1 MARKQKADE
10 ETVIQLLKDAT
21 ELHFSALRGL
31 NYGVEYLQM
40 LDLNFLLRIVCMHLE
55 SKQVY
60 TSFLI
65 LLYFRICQFISN
77 TMGLISREYKN

>member
-1 MARKQKADE
+1 MIKQEVALLKAILARKQKADE

-55 SKQVY
+55 SKQVFY
-60 TSFLI
+60 PS
-65 LLYFRICQFISN
+65 
-77 TMGLISREYKN
+77 EYVNSLATPGFD